1 MGLTIDCA
9 RFMMAGKKAGVSFE
23 KTLTLGRQWC
33 AMDREELKAI
43 WRRAGLTNE
52 NRIARDGAWADD
64 VFHALGVS
72 TLDVL
77 DNSPYEGATFIQDLN
92 RPIDTQFQD
101 CYDVVFD
108 GGVLEHIFNFP
119 AAIENAMRLVK
130 TGGHLIIHSISNNE
144 LGHGFYQF
152 SPELYFR
159 LLTKAHGFRI
169 RSIVLVEMRV
179 GGTRWYAVNDAA
191 QLGARVCCIN
201 KNPLYILVLAQ
212 KIGAVPESLDV
223 QQADYVQAWGEAEES
238 TGSTPSEKTSGV
250 PRPSWK
256 TRLLHAMPAWMSDAA
271 KEVYRRYVVT
281 RLHNRVFFRRL
292 NKDSF
297 EVGG

>member
-9 RFMMAGKKAGVSFE
+9 RFMMAGKKSGMSFE

-33 AMDREELKAI
+33 ALDRGELKSI
-43 WRRAGLTNE
+43 WQKSGLANE

-64 VFHALGVS
+64 VFRALGAE

-92 RPIDTQFQD
+92 RPIKMEHQD
-101 CYDVVFD
+101 QYDMVFD

-130 TGGHLIIHSISNNE
+130 PGGHLVIHSISNNE

-159 LLTKAHGFRI
+159 LLTKPHGFRI
-169 RSIVLVEMRV
+169 RSIVLVEMRLMKTV
-179 GGTRWYAVNDAA
+179 WFEVKDAA

-212 KIGAVPESLDV
+212 KTGPVPDVLDV
-223 QQADYVQAWGEAEES
+223 QQADYVQAWGEVGVS
-238 TGSTPSEKTSGV
+238 TGNEKSAASTGAKAGHLKAGLLKALPVSISEKL
-250 PRPSWK
+250 K
-256 TRLLHAMPAWMSDAA
+256 NI
-271 KEVYRRYVVT
+271 YRRYYVSRLFNRHFYH
-281 RLHNRVFFRRL
+281 RLH
-292 NKDSF
+292 KESF
-297 EVGG
+297 EIA